1 MVVVESNT
9 GDPRQ
14 YVSWR
19 LVHWPRALVHLRQKT
34 GLCHATI
41 ESSIECGGSGRRLGR
56 TMVRVAFILL
66 LTLFT
71 LHANGQALAPAAAP
85 TAAAPAA
92 AAPQPIKLGDITVTG
107 TLR

>member
-9 GDPRQ
+9 CDPRQ

-19 LVHWPRALVHLRQKT
+19 LVHWHRALVHLRRKA
-34 GLCHATI
+34 GICHATI
-41 ESSIECGGSGRRLGR
+41 ESSSECGGSGRRLGR

-71 LHANGQALAPAAAP
+71 LHANGQALAPAAP
-85 TAAAPAA
+85 TAAAPA
-92 AAPQPIKLGDITVTG
+92 AAPQPIKLG
-107 TLR
+107 